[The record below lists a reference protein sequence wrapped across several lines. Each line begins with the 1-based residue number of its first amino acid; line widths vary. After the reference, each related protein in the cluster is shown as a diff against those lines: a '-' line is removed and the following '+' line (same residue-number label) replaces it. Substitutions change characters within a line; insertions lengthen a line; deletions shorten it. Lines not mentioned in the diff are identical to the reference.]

1 MARPGAQDEGEPGR
15 SYPDWA
21 NPQGR
26 ARVPMPPVPPKVAV
40 PPPARRY
47 LGPDATPGQPPG
59 NPTHQGRATV
69 HFGQGQG
76 TQPQGHHDQGRP
88 EQGRPEQGRPEQG
101 PVGQWAGPQGTGPQ
115 GPGTAARGPAKP
127 RKRRRLLWTSLG
139 LVVLLFVG
147 AGAALVIRPAPVRA
161 LLGEPTATASPT
173 PSPPPPQPV
182 LGDVAG
188 TSPPTA
194 AGLAAAV
201 DALAADPRVGSLS
214 ASIVDV
220 ASGTSLYDRAGQ
232 EPKVP
237 ASVTKLVTAAA
248 VLAARG
254 PGYRLATRAVAGS
267 APGEVVLVGAGD
279 PTLAVDR
286 GDTYRGAARLD
297 DLAAQVKRKLGTT
310 RPTRVLVDSS
320 VFTGSTLGPGWDSD
334 IALYGYGAPVTGLM
348 VNGGRVRPR
357 QQAPRSRQPDVAAG
371 QAFARLLGV
380 PPDAVTVGRAGPD
393 AAELGSVQSLSVLRL
408 VEIMLRDSDNVVAE
422 ALARQVVLA
431 RGGQGSFAGAAQA
444 TLEVLKDL
452 GLPIEGVRLS
462 DGSGLS
468 RNNRLTTSLLAGLL
482 TLAASDDHARLSGLF
497 AGLPVA
503 GYSGTLHD
511 RFVGESRP
519 AVGLVRA
526 KTGTLNGV
534 SALAGVVVDADGR
547 LLSFSLIANRV
558 PGGADA
564 AEVVLDRIAAA
575 LAGCGC
581 R

>member
-15 SYPDWA
+15 SYPDWG
-21 NPQGR
+21 NPRGR
-26 ARVPMPPVPPKVAV
+26 ARVPTPPVPPQVAV

-47 LGPDATPGQPPG
+47 LGPDATTGQLPPPG

-69 HFGQGQG
+69 HSGQGQG
-76 TQPQGHHDQGRP
+76 PQPQSHPGQSHPGQAHSGQAHSGQARP
-88 EQGRPEQGRPEQG
+88 ERGSG
-101 PVGQWAGPQGTGPQ
+101 
-115 GPGTAARGPAKP
+115 AAPRGPAKP
-127 RKRRRLLWTSLG
+127 AKRHRLLWTTLG
-139 LVVLLFVG
+139 LVLLLLVG
-147 AGAALVIRPAPVRA
+147 VGAALVIRPAPVRA
-161 LLGEPTATASPT
+161 LLGEPTAMASPT

-182 LGDVAG
+182 LGDVSG

-220 ASGTSLYDRAGQ
+220 ASGSSLYDRTGQ

-237 ASVTKLVTAAA
+237 ASVNKLVTAAA
-248 VLAARG
+248 VLATRG
-254 PGYRLATRAVAGS
+254 PGYRLETRAVAGS

-297 DLAAQVKRKLGTT
+297 DLAAQVKQKLGAT

-320 VFTGSTLGPGWDSD
+320 VFTGPTLGPGWDSD

-380 PPDAVTVGRAGPD
+380 PPNSVTVGRAGPD
-393 AAELGSVQSLSVLRL
+393 AAELGSVRSLSVLRL
-408 VEIMLRDSDNVVAE
+408 VEIMLQDSDNVVAE
-422 ALARQVVLA
+422 ALARQVALA
-431 RGGQGSFAGAAQA
+431 GGGEASFAGAAGA
-444 TLEVLKDL
+444 TLAVLKEL
-452 GLPIEGVRLS
+452 GLPVEGVRLS

-468 RNNRLTTSLLAGLL
+468 RDNRLTTSLLAGLL
-482 TLAASDDHARLSGLF
+482 TLAAGDGQARLSGLF

-511 RFVGESRP
+511 RFVGQSRL

-564 AEVVLDRIAAA
+564 AEVVLDRIAAT